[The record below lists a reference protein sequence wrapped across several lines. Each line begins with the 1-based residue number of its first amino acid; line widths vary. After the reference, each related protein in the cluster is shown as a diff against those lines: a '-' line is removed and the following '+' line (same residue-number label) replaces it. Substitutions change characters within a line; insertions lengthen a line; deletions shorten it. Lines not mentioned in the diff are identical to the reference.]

1 MRFVLCLAIGLLTVS
16 ASAQAAT
23 FVFNT
28 DPFFGT
34 NALTNPGRDII
45 GNELFINNFDVSTDV
60 FALDKGVFGVNEI
73 LLVNDLASN
82 VPATG
87 VNTVVLQND
96 DVPFAAGIA
105 ANLIAGQ
112 ITQSGPGFFIYFN
125 SNFDLPRLVF
135 STDLSDNQADLK
147 ILARLTNLGGPAGR
161 AQLPNFSSANFAAVP
176 EPSSLFMAAAG
187 ALFGCGFAVRRRRTH
202 R

>member
-73 LLVNDLASN
+73 LFVNDLASN